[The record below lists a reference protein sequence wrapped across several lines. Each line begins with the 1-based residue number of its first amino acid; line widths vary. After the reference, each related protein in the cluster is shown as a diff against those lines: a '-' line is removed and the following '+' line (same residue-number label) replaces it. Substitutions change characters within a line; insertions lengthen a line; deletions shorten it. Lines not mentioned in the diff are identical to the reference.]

1 MLMNRFLVPGT
12 ELRMRRYRYAPKFIV
27 LPLLLSVGVV
37 SWAMLLASLLIVAMV
52 VLGPAYNAMQTARR
66 QRNDLQATLGLVN
79 EKIALQRRFL
89 KKATTDPRLMRRLA
103 DRQLDIIN
111 PNEQVLPLG
120 APARPRSVQSLIDDA
135 LVPVNPKPVVPPP
148 WWMRMVL
155 VPAIRIPLIVIA
167 LVSMAASFLLEISRH
182 PRSERM

>member
-1 MLMNRFLVPGT
+1 
-12 ELRMRRYRYAPKFIV
+12 MRRYRYAPKFIV
-27 LPLLLSVGVV
+27 LPLVFSVGVV
-37 SWAMLLASLLIVAMV
+37 SWAMLLASLLIIAVV
-52 VLGPAYNAMQTARR
+52 VLGPACNAMQYARR

-89 KKATTDPRLMRRLA
+89 KAATTDPRLMRRLA

-135 LVPVNPKPVVPPP
+135 LVPVNPRPVVPPP
-148 WWMRMVL
+148 WWMRMAL
-155 VPAIRIPLIVIA
+155 APMIRIPLIVIA